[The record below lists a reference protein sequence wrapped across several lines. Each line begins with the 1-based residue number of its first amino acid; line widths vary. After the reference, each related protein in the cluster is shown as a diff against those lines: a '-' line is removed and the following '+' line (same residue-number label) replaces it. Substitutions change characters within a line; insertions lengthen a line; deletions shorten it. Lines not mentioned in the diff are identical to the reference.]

1 MPLHNHLLLN
11 GYTYSPPTSCED
23 TVIWMAEFVKKIG
36 MKTLQGP
43 FASYV
48 DVEGN
53 KGLTCVVMIET
64 SHIAMHV
71 WDEPVPAK
79 IQFDL
84 YTCGTLEEDFALQNI
99 IDFLKLEKYE
109 YMVLERESG
118 FNIIK
123 EDSTS

>member
-11 GYTYSPPTSCED
+11 GYTYSPPTRSED
-23 TVIWMAEFVKKIG
+23 LVAWMTEFVKKIG
-36 MKTLQGP
+36 MKILQGP

-64 SHIAMHV
+64 SHIAMHI

-99 IDFLKLEKYE
+99 IDFLKLENYE
-109 YMVLERESG
+109 YMVLERETG
-118 FNIIK
+118 FNILK
-123 EDSTS
+123 EESA

>member
-23 TVIWMAEFVKKIG
+23 TVAWMAEFVKKIG
-36 MKTLQGP
+36 MKILQGP

-99 IDFLKLEKYE
+99 IDFLKLENYE

-118 FNIIK
+118 FNIVK

>member
-1 MPLHNHLLLN
+1 
-11 GYTYSPPTSCED
+11 
-23 TVIWMAEFVKKIG
+23 MAEFVKKIG

-99 IDFLKLEKYE
+99 IDFLKLENYE

-118 FNIIK
+118 FNIVK